1 MSARRLG
8 QITARTNGIRSR
20 LIREL
25 RGRSVHC
32 VDLRAVFAGIDEST
46 YRRALTGLIQDGSIE
61 VAGAYRSR
69 VYRLASSVGA
79 AA

>member
-1 MSARRLG
+1 MSARRLA
-8 QITARTNGIRSR
+8 QITARTHGVRAR

-25 RGRSVHC
+25 RGRAVHC
-32 VDLRAVFAGIDEST
+32 VDLRAVFAGVDEST
-46 YRRALTGLIQDGSIE
+46 YRRALTGLIEDGSVE
-61 VAGAYRSR
+61 VAGANRSR